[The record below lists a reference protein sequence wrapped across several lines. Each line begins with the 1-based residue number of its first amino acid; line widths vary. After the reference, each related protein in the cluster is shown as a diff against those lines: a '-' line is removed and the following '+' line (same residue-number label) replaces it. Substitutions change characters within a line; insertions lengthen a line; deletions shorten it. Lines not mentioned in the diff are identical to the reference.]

1 METLTNIQTALNDKF
16 LSQTKFSSEI
26 ESIVSTENLTYI
38 EAIIQ
43 YCEDNNLEIESVP
56 KLLSKP
62 LKERIKCEAI
72 NLNCLRKSSRAKL
85 PL

>member
-1 METLTNIQTALNDKF
+1 METLTNVETVLNDKF
-16 LSQTKFSSEI
+16 LSQSKFSSEI
-26 ESIVSTENLTYI
+26 ESIVKSDDMTYI
-38 EAIIQ
+38 EAIVQ
-43 YCEDNNLEIESVP
+43 YCEDHNLDVESVP

-72 NLNCLRKSSRAKL
+72 QLNCLRKSSRAKL